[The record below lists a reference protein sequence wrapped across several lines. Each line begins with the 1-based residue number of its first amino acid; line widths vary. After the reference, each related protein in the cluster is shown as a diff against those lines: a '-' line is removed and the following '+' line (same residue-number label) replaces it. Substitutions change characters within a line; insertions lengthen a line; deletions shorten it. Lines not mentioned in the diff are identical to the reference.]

1 MRSGK
6 DLLANSWFYL
16 IVAFYILAGYTT
28 LVSGDQIASRLFDED
43 RYFENIG
50 AISLLASSLILFY
63 GFWKSLKSK
72 KIDLNLRMR
81 QIFFIGLGVVFF
93 FGFGEEISWG
103 QRIFHIATPEAI
115 AAINVQDETNIH
127 NIAIFEYGLKFE
139 TVFDLMWGIL
149 AFAVPIAAL
158 LSKEIKRFVE
168 RFVVVPYL
176 GIGLIFLF
184 NYLMA
189 KAAFVVFQ
197 PNYTFDFLPFAQ
209 AVQEVK
215 ESNYELFFV
224 LYAINIIRNLSA
236 D

>member
-215 ESNYELFFV
+215 ESNYELLFV

>member
-50 AISLLASSLILFY
+50 AIGLLASSLILFY

-215 ESNYELFFV
+215 ESNYELLFV